1 MSIVLQ
7 MRQLGAHISSSPIL
21 LLSLFKISFETH
33 MLELSSEYVHE
44 LQKKTGHIIMLPSLV
59 V

>member
-33 MLELSSEYVHE
+33 ILELSSECVHE
-44 LQKKTGHIIMLPSLV
+44 L
-59 V
+59 